1 MMITL
6 DDSGTPL
13 VDQIQDQIRG
23 FITTGILVADQR
35 LPAVRQLASD
45 LGIAPGTVAKAYRAL
60 ENDNFLI
67 SRIGSGTRV
76 SPTATATHADIIA
89 AATHLATV
97 GKQQGVTL
105 EESIRVL
112 RAVWAE

>member
-1 MMITL
+1 MITL
-6 DDSGTPL
+6 DESSTPL

-23 FITTGILVADQR
+23 YITTGILAPDQR

-60 ENDNFLI
+60 ENDNFLT

-76 SPTATATHADIIA
+76 SPTATAMHSDIILA
-89 AATHLATV
+89 AAHLATV
-97 GKQQGVTL
+97 GKQKNITL

-112 RAVWAE
+112 RTVWPD